1 MPKISPILIQ
11 SLFASDTISMKE
23 EKTDWIFYLKLNRN
37 LPEHF
42 FELDQEFKKN
52 GYTLIPVSITEL
64 ISVTKGEGRFHVI
77 TAVTGFTQATY
88 YANKVQKV
96 FQMLLRSKRM
106 YTYVASSF
114 KFIDE
119 TALFGK
125 SGQYHFVP
133 LPVTMEHFCGTISK
147 IITTQDNKTR
157 KWPGGTRRLG
167 STIG

>member
-1 MPKISPILIQ
+1 MELITKELDMAFITKELEDKGYCIIPDILSESEIGY
-11 SLFASDTISMKE
+11 AKE
-23 EKTDWIFYLKLNRN
+23 EFNKWKIN
-37 LPEHF
+37 
-42 FELDQEFKKN
+42 
-52 GYTLIPVSITEL
+52 IPDKVHQTIDPHG
-64 ISVTKGEGRFHVI
+64 IYKHHRAGHTKHAWFIR
-77 TAVTGFTQATY
+77 TRP
-88 YANKVQKV
+88 KVQKV

-106 YTYVASSF
+106 HTYVASSF

-125 SGQYHFVP
+125 LGQYHFVS